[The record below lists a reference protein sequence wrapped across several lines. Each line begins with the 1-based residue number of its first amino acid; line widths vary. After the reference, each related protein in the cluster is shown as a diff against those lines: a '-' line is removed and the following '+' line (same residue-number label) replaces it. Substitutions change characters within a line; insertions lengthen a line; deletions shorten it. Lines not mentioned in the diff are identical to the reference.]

1 MYDCHIMIVA
11 VSAYKNHSHIDGN
24 TGARAVRDPYNRN
37 SLHCSLAGWDDIGY
51 SFLVGEDGRVYEG
64 RGWEHRPAQARE
76 HNDYSY
82 GISIMGDFME
92 SLPLVQALNGVND
105 IIACGVQE
113 ASGCAHT

>member
-1 MYDCHIMIVA
+1 M
-11 VSAYKNHSHIDGN
+11 
-24 TGARAVRDPYNRN
+24 T
-37 SLHCSLAGWDDIGY
+37 LAGWDDIGY

-82 GISIMGDFME
+82 GIAIMGDFME